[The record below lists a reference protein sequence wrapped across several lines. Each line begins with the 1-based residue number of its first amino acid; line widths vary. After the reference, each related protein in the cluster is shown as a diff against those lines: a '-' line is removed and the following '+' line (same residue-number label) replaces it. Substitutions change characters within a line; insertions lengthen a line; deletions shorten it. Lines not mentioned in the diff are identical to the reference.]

1 MPASHH
7 LALAAAACSGGA
19 LLLALIEP
27 WLRLLHPSEY
37 SPSTPPWLAVAAA
50 LASSSVPPATDADHA
65 LVSLAVLPPPI
76 RAAVAALREA
86 AARGRAEELMGAAA
100 RDTLFMLDAE
110 WTYLNHGS
118 YGAALR
124 LAVEAQRYFQ
134 DRLEAQ
140 PVLFQEEQALGA
152 LRQAQLAVA
161 GLVGA
166 EPRDLVFV
174 ANATT
179 AINAVLQ
186 STQLGAGD
194 LILLASTT
202 YPAVRSAAARVAAQ
216 RGAALL
222 EVDLLD
228 ALAGP
233 PGAVLRRFEAALQA
247 GSGRVRLAIL
257 DHVISSAPVHLPVAP
272 LAALCRRHGAAV
284 LVDGAHAVGAVPLD
298 IPALGCDY
306 YTSNLH
312 KWACTPKGAA
322 FLWAARSRQ
331 RDLLPLVTS
340 HGYGLGFQ
348 GEFLW
353 SGTSD
358 WSAVMAVPT
367 ALAVLQALEPAAS
380 EYRTALLRQ
389 AVGLLLAA
397 WGTSGALGV
406 QSPHACMSAVEM
418 PAFGSQPPT
427 PRFASAVQHALRDD
441 HRIEVPVACAG
452 GKLWCR
458 ISCQIYNTLADYQKL
473 ADSVLQLAA
482 SPPGRST
489 PEARQRSASRL
500 SEASEAE

>member
-1 MPASHH
+1 M
-7 LALAAAACSGGA
+7 L
-19 LLLALIEP
+19 EP
-27 WLRLLHPSEY
+27 WLRLLQPSEY

-50 LASSSVPPATDADHA
+50 LAASSSVPLAADGRNTWVDVAT
-65 LVSLAVLPPPI
+65 LPPPV
-76 RAAVAALREA
+76 RAAVTALREA
-86 AARGRAEELMGAAA
+86 AAAGRAEELLGTAA
-100 RDTLFMLDAE
+100 REQLFMLDPE

-140 PVLFQEEQALGA
+140 PVLFQEEEALGA

-161 GLVGA
+161 ALVGA
-166 EPRDLVFV
+166 EPRDVVFI

-179 AINAVLQ
+179 AVNAVLQ
-186 STQLGAGD
+186 STPLGAGD

-222 EVDLLD
+222 EVELLS

-233 PGAVLRRFEAALQA
+233 PEVVLGRFEAALQA
-247 GSGRVRLAIL
+247 GRGRVKLAIL
-257 DHVISSAPVHLPVAP
+257 DHIISLAPAHLPVAP

-331 RDLLPLVTS
+331 CDLLPLVTS

-380 EYRTALLRQ
+380 AYRTALLRQ
-389 AVGLLLAA
+389 AVALLLAA
-397 WGTSGALGV
+397 WGTRGALGV
-406 QSPHACMSAVEM
+406 QAPLACMSAVEM
-418 PAFGSQPPT
+418 PPLSGQPPSAQ
-427 PRFASAVQHALRDD
+427 FASAVQHALRER
-441 HRIEVPVACAG
+441 HRVEVPVACAG
-452 GKLWCR
+452 GRLWCR
-458 ISCQIYNTLADYQKL
+458 ISCQLYNTLSDYQKL
-473 ADSVLQLAA
+473 ADAVLELAA

-489 PEARQRSASRL
+489 PEAKQRSASRL
-500 SEASEAE
+500 GAAGKDGT

>member
-1 MPASHH
+1 M
-7 LALAAAACSGGA
+7 
-19 LLLALIEP
+19 
-27 WLRLLHPSEY
+27 
-37 SPSTPPWLAVAAA
+37 
-50 LASSSVPPATDADHA
+50 
-65 LVSLAVLPPPI
+65 LPPPV

-86 AARGRAEELMGAAA
+86 AAGGNAEDLLGAAA
-100 RDTLFMLDAE
+100 RDSLFMLDAE

-140 PVLFQEEQALGA
+140 PVLFQEEEALVA
-152 LRQAQLAVA
+152 MRQAQLAVA
-161 GLVGA
+161 GFVGA

-179 AINAVLQ
+179 AVNVVLQ
-186 STQLGAGD
+186 STQLGPGD

-222 EVDLLD
+222 EVELLS
-228 ALAGP
+228 ALPGP
-233 PGAVLRRFEAALQA
+233 TEAVLQRFEAALQA
-247 GSGRVRLAIL
+247 GRGRVKLAIL
-257 DHVISSAPVHLPVAP
+257 DHIISLAPAHLPVAP
-272 LAALCRRHGAAV
+272 LSSLCRRHGAAV

-298 IPALGCDY
+298 IPAIGCDY

-358 WSAVMAVPT
+358 WSAAMAAPT

-380 EYRTALLRQ
+380 GYRTALLRR
-389 AVGLLLAA
+389 AVGLLLEA
-397 WGTSGALGV
+397 WGTRAALGV
-406 QSPHACMSAVEM
+406 QAPHACMSAVEL
-418 PAFGSQPPT
+418 PAFNGQAPS
-427 PRFASAVQHALRDD
+427 PRFASAVQHALRER
-441 HRIEVPVACAG
+441 HRIEVPVACAA

-458 ISCQIYNTLADYQKL
+458 VSCQIYNTLQDYQKL
-473 ADSVLQLAA
+473 ADAVLELAA

-500 SEASEAE
+500 GDIGAQ